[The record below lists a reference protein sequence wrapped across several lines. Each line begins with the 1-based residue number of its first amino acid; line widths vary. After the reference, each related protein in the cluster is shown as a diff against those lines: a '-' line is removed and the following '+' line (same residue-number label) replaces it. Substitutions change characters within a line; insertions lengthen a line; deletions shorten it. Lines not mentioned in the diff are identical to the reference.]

1 MIEQFAISESTAGF
15 EFRLRPNRSIT
26 ASGLV
31 VFFMLLAAFSIT
43 VAWFS
48 SRQGNVFAPVFAAV
62 ELSLVWLLLRLV
74 WRTQEQRHER
84 IAMTADALTV
94 AWQPP
99 GDEVKFQTPW
109 VRVHSAPAR
118 SATERRRLL
127 ISSHGRSV
135 EIGAFLGDDERAQLE
150 RQLLQAIQALRA
162 PPPAQHDKQATG

>member
-1 MIEQFAISESTAGF
+1 MIEHIATSASTAGF

-31 VFFMLLAAFSIT
+31 VFFMLLAATSIT
-43 VAWFS
+43 VAGFTF
-48 SRQGNVFAPVFAAV
+48 RQGNVFAPIFAAV
-62 ELSLVWLLLRLV
+62 ELLLVWLLLRFV

-84 IAMTADALTV
+84 IAMTVDALTV

-118 SATERRRLL
+118 NATERRRLL

-135 EIGAFLGDDERAQLE
+135 EIGAFLGDDERVQLE
-150 RQLLQAIQALRA
+150 QQLLQAIHALRA
-162 PPPAQHDKQATG
+162 TPTAQHDNQAAG

>member
-1 MIEQFAISESTAGF
+1 MIDESASSAATEGF

-31 VFFMLLAAFSIT
+31 VFFMLLAALSIA

-48 SRQGNVFAPVFAAV
+48 SLQGNVFAPMFAAV
-62 ELSLVWLLLRLV
+62 ELSLVWLLLRFV
-74 WRTQEQRHER
+74 WRTQDQRHER
-84 IAMTADALTV
+84 IAMTVDALTV
-94 AWQPP
+94 ASQPP

-118 SATERRRLL
+118 SSTARRRLL

-135 EIGAFLGDDERAQLE
+135 EVGTFLADEELELLE
-150 RQLLQAIQALRA
+150 RKLLQALAALRGI
-162 PPPAQHDKQATG
+162 PVPEQDNQAIR